1 MKKLFYILLLSLSIF
16 LTSCNKEKKISVI
29 NEDDINLQMISLYE
43 EGYEEL
49 LNGDIL
55 YAANKFNDAN
65 QFFHNQ
71 NGHQW
76 PL

>member
-43 EGYEEL
+43 EGYQEL

-55 YAANKFNDAN
+55 YV
-65 QFFHNQ
+65 
-71 NGHQW
+71 
-76 PL
+76 